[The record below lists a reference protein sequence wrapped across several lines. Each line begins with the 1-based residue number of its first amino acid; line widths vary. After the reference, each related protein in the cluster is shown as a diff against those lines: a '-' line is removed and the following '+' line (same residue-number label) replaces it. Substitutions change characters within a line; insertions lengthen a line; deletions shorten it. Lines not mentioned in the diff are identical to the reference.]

1 MTMVQPRIL
10 PRVLIV
16 DDSRMVRAVI
26 IKHIRG
32 TFDVREESDG
42 EAGWQA
48 LLLDPSIQVV
58 ITDHSMP
65 KLDGFQLIERIRAS
79 KITRIREIPII
90 MISGDEDEAAM
101 QRAKELGASD
111 FITKG
116 IGTAELVSRLDV
128 LVKLSRTS
136 QELADA
142 RAQTVVDGDSGLLSR
157 AFLLRECEQALA
169 RSHRNG
175 EEITNLL
182 IGIDHFDGVRRE
194 YGADAGS
201 RVLQHFSEMLSRSI
215 RRDDSL
221 ARWSPDIFAILSP
234 NTLLRDS
241 NSFALRLREAV
252 EIAAVHIGD
261 RELRLTVSIGIANGH
276 ADSVDTAEALLDLAA
291 TRLQQAMAQGGNQ
304 VVGAGNIVL
313 TRQAGH
319 GSDDAQ
325 SIDRAIFSIEKGQV
339 EQIRPQLVEIS
350 RRLQPLLRLLESEH
364 LINRPRQTV
373 GRKLGGAAI
382 IPANDNKS

>member
-142 RAQTVVDGDSGLLSR
+142 RAQTVVD
-157 AFLLRECEQALA
+157 
-169 RSHRNG
+169 
-175 EEITNLL
+175 
-182 IGIDHFDGVRRE
+182 
-194 YGADAGS
+194 
-201 RVLQHFSEMLSRSI
+201 
-215 RRDDSL
+215 
-221 ARWSPDIFAILSP
+221 
-234 NTLLRDS
+234 
-241 NSFALRLREAV
+241 
-252 EIAAVHIGD
+252 
-261 RELRLTVSIGIANGH
+261 
-276 ADSVDTAEALLDLAA
+276 
-291 TRLQQAMAQGGNQ
+291 
-304 VVGAGNIVL
+304 
-313 TRQAGH
+313 
-319 GSDDAQ
+319 
-325 SIDRAIFSIEKGQV
+325 
-339 EQIRPQLVEIS
+339 
-350 RRLQPLLRLLESEH
+350 
-364 LINRPRQTV
+364 
-373 GRKLGGAAI
+373 
-382 IPANDNKS
+382 

>member
-1 MTMVQPRIL
+1 MVQPRIL

-32 TFDVREESDG
+32 TFDVREEPDG

-48 LLLDPSIQVV
+48 LLLDPLIQVV

-101 QRAKELGASD
+101 QRAKDLGASD

-157 AFLLRECEQALA
+157 AFLLQECEQALA
-169 RSHRNG
+169 RSRRNG

-182 IGIDHFDGVRRE
+182 IGVDNFDGVRRE

-201 RVLQHFSEMLSRSI
+201 RVLQHFSDLLAHSI

-252 EIAAVHIGD
+252 EVAAVHIGG

-276 ADSVDTAEALLDLAA
+276 ADSAENAEALLDLAA

-304 VVGAGNIVL
+304 VVGTGNIVL
-313 TRQAGH
+313 IRQGGRA
-319 GSDDAQ
+319 SDDTQ

-339 EQIRPQLVEIS
+339 ERVRPQLAEIN

-364 LINRPRQTV
+364 LLNRPRQTV
-373 GRKLGGAAI
+373 NKKLGGGAV
-382 IPANDNKS
+382 PANDNKT